1 MRVLRCVLAT
11 LLGMTAV
18 AANAQTAAA
27 EYGNGSQRF
36 SLATGSPGELGLL
49 KVLGEAFGKQ
59 ADATLVWIK
68 AGTGQSMQLLKERK
82 VDMAM
87 VHAPAQVDKAVADGW
102 ATGKTLIGSNE
113 FYIVGPA
120 SDPAGIAKA
129 RDAADAYARI
139 ASAQA
144 TFVSRGDNSGTHQK
158 ELQVWAKANIKPAGD
173 WYIETKDFM
182 TASLKRANAEGA
194 YFMSDSS
201 TWIMEQ
207 GVAPSLKIL
216 FRGDKFLVNTYHAIV
231 APSGATA
238 GRDTA
243 EKFIAF
249 VASPAGQKIIREYGA
264 AQYPQALYNDA
275 DYAKQYD

>member
-1 MRVLRCVLAT
+1 MRALCLAIM
-11 LLGMTAV
+11 LGMTAT
-18 AANAQTAAA
+18 AATAQTAAA
-27 EYGNGSQRF
+27 EYGSGSQRF

-49 KVLGEAFGKQ
+49 KALGEAFGKE
-59 ADATLVWIK
+59 ADARLVWIK

-120 SDPAGIAKA
+120 TDPAGISGAKSAAEVYQRIATAKA
-129 RDAADAYARI
+129 K
-139 ASAQA
+139 
-144 TFVSRGDNSGTHQK
+144 FVSRGDNSGTHQK
-158 ELQVWAKANIKPAGD
+158 ELQVWAKAGVKPEGE

-216 FRGDKFLVNTYHAIV
+216 FRGDRFLVNTYHAIV
-231 APSGATA
+231 APPGATP

-243 EKFIAF
+243 ERFIAF
-249 VASPAGQKIIREYGA
+249 VASPAGQKIIRDYGVG
-264 AQYPQALYNDA
+264 QYPEALYNDA
-275 DYAKQYD
+275 DYAKKYD